1 MDKLQEALDR
11 YWNSK
16 SFRPLQKEVI
26 SNYLMAKDT
35 VVLMPTGGGKSICYQ
50 LPALLS
56 DGLTLVI
63 SPLISLMQD
72 QVDQLNQRGI
82 KSMFFESNRGKN
94 DIDRQFENA
103 RNGGFKLIYSSPERL
118 VNRSFLEQLKNL
130 NIVGIAID
138 EAHCVS
144 EWGHDFRPSFMAIKN
159 LREVFPKVAF
169 MALTATATPEVLED
183 IKGGLGLEHPQV
195 FRNSFERSNIHYR
208 VGHAEDKMGEIK
220 KILSDPKESVIIYCR
235 SRSKTEL
242 MSQQLKRWGYKASY
256 YHGGLEGSLKK
267 QRLVDW
273 KAETTPIMVATSAF
287 GMGIDK
293 SNVRKVIHLMM
304 PESME
309 AYYQETGRA
318 GRDGIDSTAILL
330 VHPSDKTRLND
341 QFLSHLPDS
350 SFIKRFF
357 EKLTTTL
364 NIAYGEGAG
373 EEFKVNLKD
382 FCDRYNFHPKKTL
395 ECLKI
400 LDREGVL
407 ELQQAYETQT
417 YVKIVS
423 SASVASQRAENVDD
437 AGRILQF
444 LMRNYQEVFR
454 KEKKINLGQIVDLVG
469 ISFEEILKKLEGL
482 KKENI
487 VDFQHYN
494 TDLKLYWKV
503 PREDQYTLN
512 PFLKRIKAHHQ
523 QKADKIGFMIDYA
536 FDNGECKRNKI
547 LRYFGEK
554 KSDLCKQ
561 CSARSCRKE
570 ETVDLDLPSEIKILL
585 QRDPL
590 NAYQIGLNIG
600 VSNEFIVIAL
610 QEMIEENII
619 GLNELNQF
627 YLK

>member
-1 MDKLQEALDR
+1 MDKLHEALDR

-82 KSMFFESNRGKN
+82 KSMFFESNRGEN

-130 NIVGIAID
+130 NIVGIAVD

-373 EEFKVNLKD
+373 EEFKVNLND

-423 SASVASQRAENVDD
+423 SASVASQRAENADD

-561 CSARSCRKE
+561 CSARSCRIK

>member
-1 MDKLQEALDR
+1 MDKLHEALNR

-16 SFRPLQKEVI
+16 SFRPLQKQVI

-130 NIVGIAID
+130 NIVGIAVD

-159 LREVFPKVAF
+159 LKEVFPKVAF

-220 KILSDPKESVIIYCR
+220 KILSDPNESMIIYCR

-293 SNVRKVIHLMM
+293 SNVRKIIHLMM
-304 PESME
+304 PERME

-373 EEFKVNLKD
+373 EEFKVNLND

-444 LMRNYQEVFR
+444 LMRNYQEIFR

-482 KKENI
+482 KKDNI

-561 CSARSCRKE
+561 CSARSCRKK

>member
-444 LMRNYQEVFR
+444 LMRNYQEIFR

>member
-144 EWGHDFRPSFMAIKN
+144 EWGHDFRPSFMAIKI

-304 PESME
+304 PESM
-309 AYYQETGRA
+309 
-318 GRDGIDSTAILL
+318 
-330 VHPSDKTRLND
+330 
-341 QFLSHLPDS
+341 
-350 SFIKRFF
+350 
-357 EKLTTTL
+357 
-364 NIAYGEGAG
+364 
-373 EEFKVNLKD
+373 
-382 FCDRYNFHPKKTL
+382 
-395 ECLKI
+395 
-400 LDREGVL
+400 
-407 ELQQAYETQT
+407 
-417 YVKIVS
+417 
-423 SASVASQRAENVDD
+423 
-437 AGRILQF
+437 
-444 LMRNYQEVFR
+444 
-454 KEKKINLGQIVDLVG
+454 
-469 ISFEEILKKLEGL
+469 
-482 KKENI
+482 
-487 VDFQHYN
+487 
-494 TDLKLYWKV
+494 
-503 PREDQYTLN
+503 
-512 PFLKRIKAHHQ
+512 
-523 QKADKIGFMIDYA
+523 
-536 FDNGECKRNKI
+536 
-547 LRYFGEK
+547 
-554 KSDLCKQ
+554 
-561 CSARSCRKE
+561 
-570 ETVDLDLPSEIKILL
+570 
-585 QRDPL
+585 
-590 NAYQIGLNIG
+590 
-600 VSNEFIVIAL
+600 
-610 QEMIEENII
+610 
-619 GLNELNQF
+619 
-627 YLK
+627 

>member
-1 MDKLQEALDR
+1 MDKLHEALNR

-16 SFRPLQKEVI
+16 SFRPLQKQVI

-130 NIVGIAID
+130 NIVGIAVD

-220 KILSDPKESVIIYCR
+220 KILSDPNESVIIYCR

-293 SNVRKVIHLMM
+293 SNVRKIIHLMM

-373 EEFKVNLKD
+373 EEFKVNLND

-482 KKENI
+482 KKDNI

-561 CSARSCRKE
+561 CSARSCRKK

>member
-1 MDKLQEALDR
+1 MDKLHEALNR

-16 SFRPLQKEVI
+16 SFRPLQKQVI

-130 NIVGIAID
+130 NIVGIAVD

-183 IKGGLGLEHPQV
+183 IKGGLGLEHPKV

-220 KILSDPKESVIIYCR
+220 KILSDPNESVIIYCR

-293 SNVRKVIHLMM
+293 SNVRKIIHLMM

-373 EEFKVNLKD
+373 EEFKVNLND

-444 LMRNYQEVFR
+444 LMRNYQEIFR

-482 KKENI
+482 KKDNI

-561 CSARSCRKE
+561 CSARSCRKK

>member
-1 MDKLQEALDR
+1 MDKLHEALNR

-16 SFRPLQKEVI
+16 SFRPLQKQVI

-130 NIVGIAID
+130 NIVGIAVD

-220 KILSDPKESVIIYCR
+220 KILSDPNESMIIYCR

-293 SNVRKVIHLMM
+293 SNVRKIIHLMM

-373 EEFKVNLKD
+373 EEFKVNLND

-444 LMRNYQEVFR
+444 LMRNYQEIFR

-482 KKENI
+482 KKDNI

-561 CSARSCRKE
+561 CSARSCRKK

>member
-1 MDKLQEALDR
+1 MDKLHEALNL

-82 KSMFFESNRGKN
+82 KSMFFESNRGEN

-437 AGRILQF
+437 TARILQF
-444 LMRNYQEVFR
+444 LMRNYQEIFR

-523 QKADKIGFMIDYA
+523 QKADKIGFIIDYA

-590 NAYQIGLNIG
+590 NAYQICLNIG

>member
-1 MDKLQEALDR
+1 MDKLHEALDR

-159 LREVFPKVAF
+159 LRVVFPKVAF

-423 SASVASQRAENVDD
+423 SASVASQRAEYVDD

>member
-1 MDKLQEALDR
+1 MDKLHEALDR

-330 VHPSDKTRLND
+330 VHPSDKTRLNH

-423 SASVASQRAENVDD
+423 SASVASQRAEYVDD

>member
-1 MDKLQEALDR
+1 MDKLHEALDR

-159 LREVFPKVAF
+159 LRVVFPKVAF

>member
-1 MDKLQEALDR
+1 MDKLHEALNR

-16 SFRPLQKEVI
+16 SFRPLQKQVI

-130 NIVGIAID
+130 NIVGIAVD

-220 KILSDPKESVIIYCR
+220 KILSDPNESVIIYCR

-293 SNVRKVIHLMM
+293 SNVRKIIHLMM

-373 EEFKVNLKD
+373 EEFKVNLND

-444 LMRNYQEVFR
+444 LMRNYQEIFR

-482 KKENI
+482 KKDNI

-561 CSARSCRKE
+561 CSARSCRKK

>member
-1 MDKLQEALDR
+1 
-11 YWNSK
+11 
-16 SFRPLQKEVI
+16 
-26 SNYLMAKDT
+26 
-35 VVLMPTGGGKSICYQ
+35 
-50 LPALLS
+50 
-56 DGLTLVI
+56 
-63 SPLISLMQD
+63 
-72 QVDQLNQRGI
+72 
-82 KSMFFESNRGKN
+82 
-94 DIDRQFENA
+94 
-103 RNGGFKLIYSSPERL
+103 
-118 VNRSFLEQLKNL
+118 
-130 NIVGIAID
+130 
-138 EAHCVS
+138 
-144 EWGHDFRPSFMAIKN
+144 
-159 LREVFPKVAF
+159 
-169 MALTATATPEVLED
+169 
-183 IKGGLGLEHPQV
+183 
-195 FRNSFERSNIHYR
+195 
-208 VGHAEDKMGEIK
+208 
-220 KILSDPKESVIIYCR
+220 
-235 SRSKTEL
+235 
-242 MSQQLKRWGYKASY
+242 
-256 YHGGLEGSLKK
+256 
-267 QRLVDW
+267 
-273 KAETTPIMVATSAF
+273 
-287 GMGIDK
+287 
-293 SNVRKVIHLMM
+293 
-304 PESME
+304 
-309 AYYQETGRA
+309 
-318 GRDGIDSTAILL
+318 
-330 VHPSDKTRLND
+330 
-341 QFLSHLPDS
+341 
-350 SFIKRFF
+350 
-357 EKLTTTL
+357 
-364 NIAYGEGAG
+364 
-373 EEFKVNLKD
+373 
-382 FCDRYNFHPKKTL
+382 
-395 ECLKI
+395 

-444 LMRNYQEVFR
+444 LMRNYQEIFR

-482 KKENI
+482 KKDNI

-561 CSARSCRKE
+561 CSARSCRKK

>member
-1 MDKLQEALDR
+1 MDKLHEALNR

-16 SFRPLQKEVI
+16 SFRPLQKQVI

-130 NIVGIAID
+130 NIVGIAVD

-220 KILSDPKESVIIYCR
+220 KILSDPNESVIIYCR

-373 EEFKVNLKD
+373 EEFKVNLND

-444 LMRNYQEVFR
+444 LMRNYQEIFR

-482 KKENI
+482 KKDNI

-561 CSARSCRKE
+561 CSARSCRKK

>member
-1 MDKLQEALDR
+1 MDKLHEALNR

-16 SFRPLQKEVI
+16 SFRPLQKQVI

-130 NIVGIAID
+130 NIVGIAVD

-220 KILSDPKESVIIYCR
+220 KILSDPNESVIIYCR

-293 SNVRKVIHLMM
+293 SNVRKIIHLMM

-373 EEFKVNLKD
+373 EEFKVNLND

-444 LMRNYQEVFR
+444 LMRNYQEIFR
-454 KEKKINLGQIVDLVG
+454 KEKKINLGQIIDLVG

-482 KKENI
+482 KKDNI

-561 CSARSCRKE
+561 CSARSCRKK